1 MTSVALVQQHPAMP
15 HVRTRL
21 TRRGRVVLGALV
33 VVPLMIG
40 GAVFATNAGAAAG
53 VQGSSSTF
61 RLVTVHVGDSLWSIA
76 QHVAPHVDPRDAIIA
91 IADLNGLSSSVVQA
105 GEQLAIPHQ
114 YDGSR
119 R

>member
-1 MTSVALVQQHPAMP
+1 VLAALI
-15 HVRTRL
+15 
-21 TRRGRVVLGALV
+21 

-53 VQGSSSTF
+53 VQGSSSSTF
-61 RLVTVHVGDSLWSIA
+61 RHVTVHEGDSLWSIA
-76 QHVAPHVDPRDAIIA
+76 QRVAPHVDPRDAIVE

-114 YDGSR
+114 YDRSGR
-119 R
+119 